1 METAIIPSQDP
12 DKRIL
17 TFRKPNG
24 VYAGITPWNFPTLI
38 PVELIAPGIAAGN
51 TIVMK
56 PSEWTPIAMANF
68 MQIMADAGL
77 PDGVVNVVYGGGK
90 VGEQLITDEN
100 IDCVAF
106 IGSHTTAEKIVRA
119 AGLKRSL
126 IEASGNGPVI
136 VCADAD
142 LESAAKGA
150 VFGGFFCA
158 GQVCCATER
167 VLVDKR
173 VHDDFLAAVV
183 REAETWKL
191 GDPYDD
197 DTLVGPMNNEP
208 TAQKMD
214 AHLEDAVGKGAEIVV
229 GGSRDGDRPTNL
241 YYQPTVI
248 DQVGTD
254 TLINR
259 EETFGPIVPLIRVDG
274 DDEALAVANDSHLG
288 LQAAVYT
295 SSLKRAF
302 RFLDNLQVGNVVVN
316 DSTDYW
322 EAHEPFGGASG
333 TRTGWGRIGGRYT
346 MLDMTDLKT
355 VVMIDTAASTE
366 VPGAPCVGGARRCRL
381 RDARAG
387 APGDR
392 AAHRHRARSRGP
404 ARRQLRPRPARRL
417 PDCRDSSGSGAA
429 HRGCCASRSSCCSLA
444 TRRSSPATASR
455 RGFRPG
461 PCRVSERPGSGS
473 ASASRSSSSGPTRPT
488 SGCPGRW
495 LRTRRGRSWV
505 PRWARCTE
513 SAGRSCSTRC

>member
-1 METAIIPSQDP
+1 MATTVRTLQNFIGGDWAEATGDDAREIVSPVTGEKLADAPNASEEDIRRAARSAREAQPKWAALSAWDRAAVCHAIADLIEERKEEFARELSLEQGKPYVAEAIPDIEETAENFRIAAEDVKRMESAVIPSQDVN
-12 DKRIL
+12 KRIL

-24 VYAGITPWNFPTLI
+24 VYAAITPWNFPTLI

-68 MQIMADAGL
+68 IQIMADAGL
-77 PDGVVNVVYGGGK
+77 PEGVVNVVYGDGK
-90 VGEQLITDEN
+90 VGERLIQDEN
-100 IDCVAF
+100 IDCVGF
-106 IGSHTTAEKIVRA
+106 VGSHTTAEKIVRA

-142 LESAAKGA
+142 LDAAAKGA

-167 VLVDKR
+167 VLVDKS

-183 REAETWKL
+183 SEAEGWTL
-191 GDPYDD
+191 GDPFDD

-214 AHLEDAVGKGAEIVV
+214 RHLEDAISKGAEVVV
-229 GGSRDGDRPTNL
+229 GGARDSGRPTEL
-241 YYQPTVI
+241 YYQPTVV
-248 DQVGTD
+248 DCVGVD

-259 EETFGPIVPLIRVDG
+259 DETFGPIVPLITVGSDE
-274 DDEALAVANDSHLG
+274 EALAVANDSYLG

-295 SSLKRAF
+295 KSLKRAF

-322 EAHEPFGGASG
+322 EAHEPFGGAAG

-355 VVMIDTAASTE
+355 AVLD
-366 VPGAPCVGGARRCRL
+366 VGGL
-381 RDARAG
+381 
-387 APGDR
+387 
-392 AAHRHRARSRGP
+392 
-404 ARRQLRPRPARRL
+404 
-417 PDCRDSSGSGAA
+417 
-429 HRGCCASRSSCCSLA
+429 
-444 TRRSSPATASR
+444 
-455 RGFRPG
+455 
-461 PCRVSERPGSGS
+461 E
-473 ASASRSSSSGPTRPT
+473 
-488 SGCPGRW
+488 
-495 LRTRRGRSWV
+495 
-505 PRWARCTE
+505 
-513 SAGRSCSTRC
+513 

>member
-1 METAIIPSQDP
+1 MATTVRTLQNFISGEWVESTGEESREIVSPVTGEKLADAPNASEDDIAAAARAAREAQPRWAALTAWERAKVCHAIADLIDERKDDFARELSLEQGKPYVGEAIPDIEETAENFRIAAEDVKRLESAVIPSQDAN
-12 DKRIL
+12 KRIL

-68 MQIMADAGL
+68 VQIMADAGL
-77 PDGVVNVVYGGGK
+77 PEGVVNVIYGDGR
-90 VGEQLITDEN
+90 VGERLIRDEN
-100 IDCVAF
+100 IDCVGF
-106 IGSHTTAEKIVRA
+106 VGSHTTAEKIVRA

-126 IEASGNGPVI
+126 IEASGNGPVV

-142 LESAAKGA
+142 LDAAAKGA

-173 VHDDFLAAVV
+173 VHDDFLAAVIK
-183 REAETWKL
+183 EAETWKL
-191 GDPYDD
+191 GDPFDD

-214 AHLEDAVGKGAEIVV
+214 AHLEDAVEKGAEIVC
-229 GGSRDGDRPTNL
+229 GGSRDPDRPTDL

-248 DQVGTD
+248 DGVGVD

-259 EETFGPIVPLIRVDG
+259 DETFGPIVPLITVDS

-295 SSLKRAF
+295 RSLERAF
-302 RFLDNLQVGNVVVN
+302 RYLDNLRVGNVVVN

-322 EAHEPFGGASG
+322 EAHEPFGGAAG

-355 VVMIDTAASTE
+355 VVLD
-366 VPGAPCVGGARRCRL
+366 VGGL
-381 RDARAG
+381 
-387 APGDR
+387 
-392 AAHRHRARSRGP
+392 
-404 ARRQLRPRPARRL
+404 
-417 PDCRDSSGSGAA
+417 
-429 HRGCCASRSSCCSLA
+429 
-444 TRRSSPATASR
+444 
-455 RGFRPG
+455 
-461 PCRVSERPGSGS
+461 E
-473 ASASRSSSSGPTRPT
+473 
-488 SGCPGRW
+488 
-495 LRTRRGRSWV
+495 
-505 PRWARCTE
+505 
-513 SAGRSCSTRC
+513 

>member
-1 METAIIPSQDP
+1 MAITVRTLQNFIGGDWVESTGDHVRQIVSPVSGETLAEVPDASAEDVARAAKAARDAQPAWAALSAWDRAKICHAIADLLDERQEELARELTLEQGKPYTAEAIPDIEETAENFRIAAEDVKRMESAIIPSQDVN
-12 DKRIL
+12 KRIL

-24 VYAGITPWNFPTLI
+24 VYAAITPWNFPTLI

-56 PSEWTPIAMANF
+56 PSEWTPIAMASF
-68 MQIMADAGL
+68 MQTMADAGL
-77 PDGVVNVVYGGGK
+77 PPGIVNVIYGGGE
-90 VGEQLITDEN
+90 VGERLITDEN
-100 IDCVAF
+100 VDCIGF

-142 LESAAKGA
+142 LELAAKGA

-173 VHDDFLAAVV
+173 VHDDFLSAVV
-183 REAETWKL
+183 KEAEGWKL

-229 GGSRDGDRPTNL
+229 GGGRDDGRPTQL

-248 DQVGTD
+248 TGVGRD

-259 EETFGPIVPLIRVDG
+259 DETFGPIVPLISVDS
-274 DDEALAVANDSHLG
+274 DDDALAVANDSYLG

-295 SSLKRAF
+295 KSLSRAF
-302 RFLDNLQVGNVVVN
+302 RYLDNLRVGNVVVN

-355 VVMIDTAASTE
+355 VVLD
-366 VPGAPCVGGARRCRL
+366 VGGL
-381 RDARAG
+381 D
-387 APGDR
+387 
-392 AAHRHRARSRGP
+392 
-404 ARRQLRPRPARRL
+404 
-417 PDCRDSSGSGAA
+417 
-429 HRGCCASRSSCCSLA
+429 
-444 TRRSSPATASR
+444 
-455 RGFRPG
+455 
-461 PCRVSERPGSGS
+461 
-473 ASASRSSSSGPTRPT
+473 
-488 SGCPGRW
+488 
-495 LRTRRGRSWV
+495 
-505 PRWARCTE
+505 
-513 SAGRSCSTRC
+513 

>member
-1 METAIIPSQDP
+1 VATTVRTLQNFVGGDWVEATGDSARTIVSPVTGDTLAEVPNASPEDVARAARAAREAQPKWAALSAWDRAAVCHAIADLIDERREEFARELTIEQGKPYTAEAIPDIEETAENFRIAAEDVKRMETAIIPSQDVN
-12 DKRIL
+12 KRIL

-24 VYAGITPWNFPTLI
+24 VYAAITPWNFPTLI

-77 PDGVVNVVYGGGK
+77 PEGVVNVIYGDGA
-90 VGEQLITDEN
+90 VGERLITDEN
-100 IDCVAF
+100 VDCVGF
-106 IGSHTTAEKIVRA
+106 VGSHTTAEKIVRA

-142 LESAAKGA
+142 LARAAKGA

-167 VLVDKR
+167 VLVAR
-173 VHDDFLAAVV
+173 AVHDDFLAEVV
-183 REAETWKL
+183 RASEEWKL
-191 GDPYDD
+191 GDPFDD

-214 AHLEDAVGKGAEIVV
+214 RHLEDALEKGAEIVA
-229 GGSRDGDRPTNL
+229 GGRRDPDRPTDL
-241 YYQPTVI
+241 YYQPTIV
-248 DQVGTD
+248 DGVGTD

-259 EETFGPIVPLIRVDG
+259 DETFGPIVPLITVSS
-274 DDEALAVANDSHLG
+274 DDEALEVANDSYLG

-302 RFLDNLQVGNVVVN
+302 RYLDNLRVGNVVVN

-355 VVMIDTAASTE
+355 VVLD
-366 VPGAPCVGGARRCRL
+366 VGGL
-381 RDARAG
+381 D
-387 APGDR
+387 
-392 AAHRHRARSRGP
+392 
-404 ARRQLRPRPARRL
+404 
-417 PDCRDSSGSGAA
+417 
-429 HRGCCASRSSCCSLA
+429 
-444 TRRSSPATASR
+444 
-455 RGFRPG
+455 
-461 PCRVSERPGSGS
+461 
-473 ASASRSSSSGPTRPT
+473 
-488 SGCPGRW
+488 
-495 LRTRRGRSWV
+495 
-505 PRWARCTE
+505 
-513 SAGRSCSTRC
+513 

>member
-1 METAIIPSQDP
+1 MATTVRTLQNFIGGDWVEASGDSSREIVSPVTGERLADVPDASEEDIRRAARAAREAQPSWAALSAWERARICHAIADLIEERKEEFARELSLEQGKPYVAEALPDIDETAENFRIAAEDVKRMESAVIPSQDVN
-12 DKRIL
+12 KRII

-68 MQIMADAGL
+68 VQIMADAGL
-77 PDGVVNVVYGGGK
+77 PDGVVNVVYGGGD
-90 VGEQLITDEN
+90 VGERLIKEEN
-100 IDCVAF
+100 VDCVGF
-106 IGSHTTAEKIVRA
+106 VGSHTTAEKIVRA
-119 AGLKRSL
+119 AGLKRTL

-142 LESAAKGA
+142 LDAAARGA

-167 VLVDKR
+167 VLVDQS

-183 REAETWKL
+183 KEAEGWRL
-191 GDPYDD
+191 GDPFDEG
-197 DTLVGPMNNEP
+197 TLVGPMNNEP

-214 AHLEDAVGKGAEIVV
+214 SHVEDAVAKGAEIVL
-229 GGSRDGDRPTNL
+229 GGARDAGRPTDL

-248 DQVGTD
+248 DAVGLD

-259 EETFGPIVPLIRVDG
+259 DETFGPIVPLITVG
-274 DDEALAVANDSHLG
+274 SDDEALAAANDSYLG

-295 SSLKRAF
+295 RSLKRAF
-302 RFLDNLQVGNVVVN
+302 TYLDNLRVGNVVVN

-355 VVMIDTAASTE
+355 VVLD
-366 VPGAPCVGGARRCRL
+366 VGL
-381 RDARAG
+381 SD
-387 APGDR
+387 
-392 AAHRHRARSRGP
+392 
-404 ARRQLRPRPARRL
+404 
-417 PDCRDSSGSGAA
+417 
-429 HRGCCASRSSCCSLA
+429 
-444 TRRSSPATASR
+444 
-455 RGFRPG
+455 
-461 PCRVSERPGSGS
+461 
-473 ASASRSSSSGPTRPT
+473 
-488 SGCPGRW
+488 
-495 LRTRRGRSWV
+495 
-505 PRWARCTE
+505 
-513 SAGRSCSTRC
+513 

>member
-1 METAIIPSQDP
+1 VATTVRTLQNFIGGDWVEATGEDSREIVSPVSGEKLADVPNASEGDIARAALAAREAQPRWAARTAWERAKVCHSIADLIEERKEDFARELSLEQGKPYVGEAIPDIEETAENFRIAAEDVKRMESAVIPSQDAN
-12 DKRIL
+12 KRIL

-68 MQIMADAGL
+68 VQIMAEAGL
-77 PDGVVNVVYGGGK
+77 PDGVVNVIYGDGR
-90 VGEQLITDEN
+90 VGERLIQDEN
-100 IDCVAF
+100 IDCVGF
-106 IGSHTTAEKIVRA
+106 VGSHTTAEKIVRA

-126 IEASGNGPVI
+126 IEASGNGPVV

-142 LESAAKGA
+142 LEAAAKGA

-173 VHDDFLAAVV
+173 VHEDFLAAVIK
-183 REAETWKL
+183 EAEGWKL
-191 GDPYDD
+191 GDPFDE

-214 AHLEDAVGKGAEIVV
+214 RHLEDALEKGAEVVV
-229 GGSRDGDRPTNL
+229 GGSREQGHPTDL
-241 YYQPTVI
+241 YYQPTVV
-248 DQVGTD
+248 DNVGVD

-259 EETFGPIVPLIRVDG
+259 DETFGPIVPLITVDS
-274 DDEALAVANDSHLG
+274 DEEALAVANDSHLG

-295 SSLKRAF
+295 RSLKRAF
-302 RFLDNLQVGNVVVN
+302 TYLDNLRVGNVVVN

-322 EAHEPFGGASG
+322 EAHEPFGGAAG

-355 VVMIDTAASTE
+355 VVLD
-366 VPGAPCVGGARRCRL
+366 VGGL
-381 RDARAG
+381 
-387 APGDR
+387 
-392 AAHRHRARSRGP
+392 
-404 ARRQLRPRPARRL
+404 
-417 PDCRDSSGSGAA
+417 
-429 HRGCCASRSSCCSLA
+429 
-444 TRRSSPATASR
+444 
-455 RGFRPG
+455 
-461 PCRVSERPGSGS
+461 E
-473 ASASRSSSSGPTRPT
+473 
-488 SGCPGRW
+488 
-495 LRTRRGRSWV
+495 
-505 PRWARCTE
+505 
-513 SAGRSCSTRC
+513 